1 MTTTRGKYGV
11 VELGFRLDSAGRT
24 TLHHLH
30 RRVPMVVQQALY
42 FDEQL
47 PDMATVYMLSSGGP
61 VVQGDRYRV
70 EVELGKGAMAH
81 ISTGAATIVASMEQG
96 EEAEL
101 RQTIRLDEEA
111 YLEWL
116 PLPLIPSREASY
128 KATTEI
134 IIAPSA
140 SLLYGEVVACGRKH
154 HNEYFDFRQL
164 QLSQV
169 VCHPSGRVVTRQSL
183 RITPAVRSPEQWAL
197 MGRLSHF
204 GSLLIV
210 APPPKISSLYE
221 ALHPTLGHDLR
232 VSVAL
237 LADHCGVVVGV
248 AGSSSERLLTTLRTI
263 ASAARR
269 EIKGV
274 GMPPEF
280 AWR

>member
-11 VELGFRLDSAGRT
+11 IELGFQLDSTGRT
-24 TLHHLH
+24 TLRHLH

-81 ISTGAATIVASMEQG
+81 ISTGAATVVASMEPG
-96 EEAEL
+96 EEAHL
-101 RQTIRLDEEA
+101 RQNITLDEEA

-134 IIAPSA
+134 LIAPSA
-140 SLLYGEVVACGRKH
+140 SLLFGEVVACGRKH

-164 QLSQV
+164 HLSQV

-183 RITPAVRSPEQWAL
+183 HITPTVRWPEQWAL
-197 MGRLSHF
+197 MGGLSHF

-210 APPPKISSLYE
+210 APPPKIQSLYE
-221 ALHPTLGHDLR
+221 ALHPTLSHDLR

-237 LADHCGVVVGV
+237 LAESCGTVVGV
-248 AGSSSERLLTTLRTI
+248 VGDSSERVLTTLRTI
-263 ASAARR
+263 ASAARQ

-274 GMPPEF
+274 GMPREF